1 MLHLQ
6 TTEVVLVHCNI
17 VSNNYEHDSRAL
29 YTFISNKLYVQL
41 LDIPPKNLFF
51 FFKICNSEFS
61 YIEMWF
67 TDQSSKPLGT
77 ILNITLVIKV

>member
-41 LDIPPKNLFF
+41 LDISPKNLFF
-51 FFKICNSEFS
+51 FLKICISEFS